1 MMRRIVAPLAL
12 VAMALVPFSAAQAL
26 PGQRL
31 PVWLAW
37 AKANPVLQNLKHTTD
52 EMSAGTIYNK
62 HVKAGGM
69 AFYFAA
75 EPGYGG
81 NGGPATILGENL
93 ALDGPPA
100 GYDFRLHRATA
111 AKMARIVYG
120 PAIGADLSNA
130 TVAGDFGIYRSTQRL
145 QILKGKRYMYH
156 LNGPGLSVSALS
168 GLAEALKN
176 AKTCATTECGD

>member
-1 MMRRIVAPLAL
+1 MMRRIVAPIALA
-12 VAMALVPFSAAQAL
+12 AMALASFSAAQAL

-62 HVKAGGM
+62 HVKAGGL

-75 EPGYGG
+75 EPGYGD
-81 NGGPATILGENL
+81 NGGPATIFGENL

-100 GYDFRLHRATA
+100 GYDLRLHRATA
-111 AKMARIVYG
+111 AKMAGVVYG
-120 PAIGADLSNA
+120 PAIAADLLA
-130 TVAGDFGIYRSTQRL
+130 AKVAGDFAIYQSTQRQ
-145 QILKGKRYMYH
+145 QILKGKRYMYQV
-156 LNGPGLSVSALS
+156 NGPGLTVSALS

-176 AKTCATTECGD
+176 AKICATTECGD

>member
-1 MMRRIVAPLAL
+1 MMRPIIAPIAVL
-12 VAMALVPFSAAQAL
+12 AMALASFSAAQAL

-31 PVWLAW
+31 PAWLAW

-75 EPGYGG
+75 EPGYGD
-81 NGGPATILGENL
+81 NVGPDTIFGENL
-93 ALDGPPA
+93 ALDGPPD
-100 GYDFRLHRATA
+100 GYDLRVHRAVA
-111 AKMARIVYG
+111 AKMVGIVYG
-120 PAIGADLSNA
+120 SAVGADLLNA
-130 TVAGDFGIYRSTQRL
+130 AVAGDFGIYQSTQRL
-145 QILKGKRYMYH
+145 QILKGRRYMYQ
-156 LNGPGLSVSALS
+156 LNGPGLTVSGLS
-168 GLAEALKN
+168 NLAEALKN